1 MKTTL
6 AHRTTLLAG
15 TALAVF
21 AGLVWSNP
29 VQAQVQAEAQ
39 PEAAVQSTTIED
51 IVVTAQRREQSINS
65 VGMAIQAFSGEALDQ
80 LHITDVRD
88 LQTVA
93 PSFTV
98 TQGYHGVPIY
108 TLRGIG
114 FNTINLSS
122 TSTVGSYVDEAAYAY
137 PFMLNAPIFDL
148 QRVEI
153 LKGPQGTL
161 YGRNTTA
168 GLVDFITNS
177 PTDHFEAGTTVEVGN
192 YDTLNFE
199 GFVSGPLGETVNAR
213 LAVRK
218 ETSDEGWQEDVAS
231 GEKLGEVDRL
241 AARLR
246 IDWTPTDRLSFNF
259 SASGWTNDSDTMAG
273 QAIGFTPNTD
283 PALGGR
289 FAPFNTPG
297 LVAYIGAN
305 QPRSSET
312 AGFAPVSTRGA
323 TIGGV
328 AGLGGELKEDDTF
341 YALAL
346 RSTLDLSDTMSIVAL
361 TSYNNLQREALSDWS
376 GSPYEIML
384 QRLEG
389 EARSFSQEL
398 RIEGRND
405 RVQWLIGGYYGKDDL
420 VDNNETIMGQ
430 NANVGAIRYNG
441 SLLLGTPFNSGGY
454 TAAQM
459 AASFRGFRDLGTIEA
474 ETKSIFANAEW
485 TLTDTLSL
493 TTGLRFTNDT
503 HDYVGCSADN
513 NGSMLP
519 NVNVVNR
526 YLITTLYGV
535 TPAPISINQCNTYDP
550 AAGQF
555 QEGRHTVDEDNVSWR
570 LALDWQ
576 VAPDTLIYA
585 SVSQGA
591 KAGNTPI
598 NAANVST
605 QNSPALQ
612 ETLLAYE
619 LGTKARLAGGALQ
632 LNAAAFYYDYSDKQ
646 LSVYFADPIYTALRR
661 LQNVPESRAYG
672 LELDA
677 TWRATPYLTF
687 TGSALNLTTEV
698 IGYDGINA
706 SGLAQTY
713 DGVPFPNSPEWQL
726 SATANFDAPVSST
739 LGVSGNLNYR
749 WQSESAADLSEGPLF
764 EMDAYGTLNANVG
777 VYALDGR
784 WKVNVW
790 ARNLT
795 DEYYWTSVSSNA
807 NLVVRFAGRPRTF
820 GLNLSLAY

>member
-1 MKTTL
+1 MRRLTAKRATW
-6 AHRTTLLAG
+6 LAG
-15 TALAVF
+15 TALALGSGVCLSTPAF
-21 AGLVWSNP
+21 AQAPAQEP
-29 VQAQVQAEAQ
+29 VA
-39 PEAAVQSTTIED
+39 QSTVIDD

-65 VGMAIQAFSGEALDQ
+65 VGMAIQAFSGENLKDLQ
-80 LHITDVRD
+80 VTDIRD

-137 PFMLNAPIFDL
+137 PFMLNAPVFDL
-148 QRVEI
+148 ARVEI

-177 PTDHFEAGTTVEVGN
+177 PTEHFESGATVEFGN
-192 YDTLNFE
+192 YETVNFE
-199 GFVSGPLGETVNAR
+199 GFVSGKLSDTLNAR
-213 LAVRK
+213 FAFRK
-218 ETSDEGWQEDVAS
+218 EVSGEGWQRDVAS
-231 GEKLGEVDRL
+231 GETLGEVDRV

-246 IDWTPTDRLSFNF
+246 LDWTPSDTLSFNF

-283 PALGGR
+283 PGIGGR
-289 FAPFNTPG
+289 FAPFNTAG
-297 LVAYIGAN
+297 LVSYISAN
-305 QPRSSET
+305 QPKSSET
-312 AGFAPVSTRGA
+312 AGFAPASVRGA
-323 TIGGV
+323 TVGGI
-328 AGLGGELKEDDTF
+328 AGLPGDLKEDDSF

-346 RSTLDLSDTMSIVAL
+346 RSTLDLNETTSIVAL
-361 TSYNNLQREALSDWS
+361 TSYNHLQREALSDWS

-384 QRLEG
+384 QHLDG
-389 EARSFSQEL
+389 EAKSFSQEV
-398 RIEGRND
+398 RIEGKTN
-405 RVQWLIGGYYGKDDL
+405 RVQWLIGAYYGRDDL
-420 VDNNETIMGQ
+420 IDGNQTTMGQ
-430 NANVGAIRYNG
+430 NANVAAIRYNG
-441 SLLLGTPFNSGGY
+441 SLLLATPFNSGGY
-454 TAAQM
+454 TPAQM
-459 AASFRGFRDLGTIEA
+459 AASFRGFRDRGEIEA
-474 ETKSIFANAEW
+474 KTGSVFANAQWE
-485 TLTDTLSL
+485 LSDTLSL

-503 HDYVGCSADN
+503 HSYVGCSSDN

-535 TPAPISINQCNTYDP
+535 TPAPITTNQCNTFDP
-550 AAGQF
+550 TTGQF

-576 VAPDTLIYA
+576 ATPDTLIYA
-585 SVSQGA
+585 SVSQGS

-605 QNSPALQ
+605 QNGPALQ

-619 LGTKARLAGGALQ
+619 VGTKAKLAGGAVQ

-661 LQNVPESRAYG
+661 LQNVPEARAYG
-672 LELDA
+672 IEVDA
-677 TWRATPYLTF
+677 TWRATPSLTF
-687 TGSALNLTTEV
+687 TASALNLTTEV
-698 IGYDGINA
+698 INYNGTNA
-706 SGLAQTY
+706 SGLPQLY
-713 DGVPFPNSPEWQL
+713 NGVAFPNSPEWQV
-726 SATANFDAPVSST
+726 SATANYDAPVSDT
-739 LGVSGNLNYR
+739 LGLSANLNYR
-749 WQSESAADLSEGPLF
+749 WQSESASDLAEGPLF
-764 EMDAYGTLNANVG
+764 EMDAYGTLNASLG
-777 VYALDGR
+777 LYALDGD
-784 WKVNVW
+784 WKVNLW

-820 GLNLSLAY
+820 GINLSLAY